1 MLRRVLEWRGVIAIA
16 VLAAV
21 SLWLGAEGRLGFYIH
36 PRYNLFTI
44 VMASIAIVLLVI
56 AVATRRASD
65 HDHEHGHGEGRRSTR
80 QRRLVRGEAV
90 SLGFVAAVVAAVLV
104 LPPATLSSATADNR
118 SSNAV
123 DALGMPEALDG
134 DGGLEIYATLTV
146 RDWASLLSQNQ
157 NPSYYRGK
165 PVNTI
170 GIVTASEDS
179 PDVFLLTRFVVT
191 CCAVDAQPVSIPVYM
206 PGWRDEV
213 AVDSWVRIE
222 GGFQPTPSGVTGS
235 PVVIVPLTISD
246 EEVPNEPYLF

>member
-1 MLRRVLEWRGVIAIA
+1 MWRRVLEWRGVIAIA

-56 AVATRRASD
+56 AVATRRAGD
-65 HDHEHGHGEGRRSTR
+65 HDHDHAHGEGRRGTR
-80 QRRLVRGEAV
+80 QRRLLRGEAV
-90 SLGFVAAVVAAVLV
+90 SLSFVAGVVAAVLV

-123 DALGMPEALDG
+123 DALGTPEGLDG
-134 DGGLEIYATLTV
+134 DGGLEIYETLTV

-165 PVNTI
+165 PVNTV

>member
-1 MLRRVLEWRGVIAIA
+1 VIAIA
-16 VLAAV
+16 VLAVV

-44 VMASIAIVLLVI
+44 VMASIAIALLVI
-56 AVATRRASD
+56 AVATKRAGD
-65 HDHEHGHGEGRRSTR
+65 HDHDHTHSEGRRGPR
-80 QRRLVRGEAV
+80 QRRLARGETV

-123 DALGMPEALDG
+123 DALGTPEGLDG
-134 DGGLEIYATLTV
+134 DGGLEIYETLTV

-165 PVNTI
+165 PVNTV

-191 CCAVDAQPVSIPVYM
+191 CCAVDAQPVSIPVYL
-206 PGWRDEV
+206 PGWQDEV
-213 AVDSWVRIE
+213 SVDSWVRIE
-222 GGFQPTPSGVTGS
+222 GGFQPAPSGVTSS
-235 PVVIVPLTISD
+235 PVVVVPLSIVD
-246 EEVPNEPYLF
+246 EEVPGEPYLF